1 MIKILLYLYIK
12 AKISHHKKHLKTVCV
27 IGNNFCTSSL
37 YRNPDEQ
44 LLNVKIANLTK
55 NPKKI
60 LFGNKCNLSCE
71 ITLNERGSITIGE
84 FTFMNYVRMRID
96 YNLRIGSHCLFGP
109 NVLIWDTD
117 NHPLSV
123 NARHKQAEEIPG
135 FYPLNKS
142 YEASGGDITIEND
155 VWIGMDALI
164 LGGVRI
170 GSGSI
175 VAARSVVTKDVEAN
189 TIVAGIPAKKIGTV
203 PK

>member
-1 MIKILLYLYIK
+1 MKNIILTLYRKRQLMRHLKY
-12 AKISHHKKHLKTVCV
+12 LKTVCI
-27 IGNNFCTSSL
+27 IGEDFCTSSL
-37 YRNPDEQ
+37 YKNPQAQ
-44 LLNVKIANLTK
+44 LLNLKIANLTK
-55 NPKKI
+55 DPKNI
-60 LFGNKCNLSCE
+60 IFGNKCNISCS
-71 ITLNERGSITIGE
+71 ITLNEKGSISVGD
-84 FTFMNYVRMRID
+84 FTYMNYVRMRID

-109 NVLIWDTD
+109 NVVIWDTD

-175 VAARSVVTKDVEAN
+175 VAARSVVTKDVEVN